1 MNDKWKQVKPEE
13 TEEFAIYAYNR
24 IKEAKDVEPE
34 LKAVVQKA
42 LRDMQR
48 SINLMKHVALAME
61 DSLNCDTCILK
72 GHCLS
77 KAFGK
82 LRGGCVADFTMRC
95 QDGVFDPLFK
105 SCMQD
110 VNYKE
115 VTKGE
120 EQCK

>member
-1 MNDKWKQVKPEE
+1 MNDKWKQVNPVEA
-13 TEEFAIYAYNR
+13 EEFAIYAYNR

-48 SINLMKHVALAME
+48 AINLLKHVAVAME
-61 DSLNCDTCILK
+61 DNLTCDTCILK

-77 KAFGK
+77 KEFGK
-82 LRGGCVADFTMRC
+82 LRGGCIADFTMRC
-95 QDGVFDPLFK
+95 QDGVFDVLFE
-105 SCMQD
+105 SCMHD
-110 VNYKE
+110 VDYKN
-115 VTKGE
+115 VAKGE